1 MLLVTKIDEDYKN
14 LQTEYADNVVILTSS
29 IDNDTNAL
37 IKFLEDIKKN
47 ILKYELVVINYN
59 KLVLD
64 CLNKLEI
71 KYYITNN
78 LGLENYSIYSNV
90 IDVNGTVNQTLG
102 AYFGWINKPELP
114 IADVESNNDLTLEKL
129 ATQDVTITDA
139 NIRQAKMIETKAKV
153 AMYLQVD
160 VQIKRLYRL
169 LDTINLLE
177 DEMLS
182 RVASDVHT
190 TDTGSLLQVTKCL
203 NDTLSSINSL
213 IMSIVNNDK
222 IQNFFVIDNS
232 KNVNIETGLMT
243 AESRDK
249 VRKAIEIITQNLDMF
264 KEGNISNLQDP
275 NNIVE
280 VKSNA
285 TTTES
290 I

>member
-1 MLLVTKIDEDYKN
+1 MLLVTKIDEDYRS
-14 LQTEYADNVVILTSS
+14 LQEEYANNVVILTSD
-29 IDNDTNAL
+29 IDNDTKAL
-37 IKFLEDIKKN
+37 IKFLETIKKN

-59 KLVLD
+59 KVILD
-64 CLNKLEI
+64 CLDKLEI

-78 LGLENYSIYSNV
+78 LGLEDYTVYNNV
-90 IDVNGTVNQTLG
+90 IEIEGTLNQTLSN
-102 AYFGWINKPELP
+102 YFGWINKTELP
-114 IADVESNNDLTLEKL
+114 QVETESNNDLTLEKL

-177 DEMLS
+177 DEMLT

-243 AESRDK
+243 AESRDR

-280 VKSNA
+280 VKSDA
-285 TTTES
+285 TTT
-290 I
+290 